1 MKMPPL
7 PLSLP
12 LEGGGKGGGD
22 FHPYVVPAPGM
33 GVIQD
38 GGFKMTSGSGYSVFM
53 AMMQEGDI
61 TAFRR

>member
-1 MKMPPL
+1 
-7 PLSLP
+7 
-12 LEGGGKGGGD
+12 
-22 FHPYVVPAPGM
+22 VPAPGM

-53 AMMQEGDI
+53 VMMQEGDI